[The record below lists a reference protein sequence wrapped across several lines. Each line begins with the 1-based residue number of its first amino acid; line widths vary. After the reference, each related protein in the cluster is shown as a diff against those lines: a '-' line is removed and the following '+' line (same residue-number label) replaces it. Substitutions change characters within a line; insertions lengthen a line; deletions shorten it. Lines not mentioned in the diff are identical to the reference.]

1 MPRTFASEM
10 ALAVG
15 GVGLSVAAGVLGG
28 KLAALVTAP
37 LDRSFLRDSIHGFVK
52 GAVAKVVS
60 APLETVKL
68 LMQYDDDDELGE
80 REPLDGALDC
90 VLRVY
95 GRDGVRGF
103 FRGTA
108 PNVLRYVPT
117 QGFNFLMKDRVKRWM
132 TKLYKATP
140 DYPGKKFAH
149 NMLAGGV
156 AGALSLSVVYPL
168 DFLRTQFVLCKNPDG
183 TPRYETLADVFDD
196 LVTAPADLPTLYSG
210 FAVSV
215 AGIVPFRAI
224 YFTVN
229 DTLVSINPYQQ
240 DKGVV
245 GLLSKFCC
253 AQAAAL
259 SAAYASYPL
268 DTVRRRLQ
276 ADARRPPG
284 ERRYKG
290 TLDCLTKI
298 YRVEGVGAL
307 FKGAGYNA
315 LRTITAALSLVVYGE
330 ATKKKKRG

>member
-28 KLAALVTAP
+28 KLAALVTEP
-37 LDRSFLRDSIHGFVK
+37 LDRSFLRDFIHGWVK
-52 GAVAKVVS
+52 GAVAKTVS

-80 REPLDGALDC
+80 REPLNGALDC
-90 VLRVY
+90 VRRVY

-103 FRGTA
+103 FRGNV

-117 QGFNFLMKDRVKRWM
+117 QGFNFLTKGLVKRWM

-140 DYPGKKFAH
+140 DFPGKKFAH
-149 NMLAGGV
+149 GVLAGGV

-168 DFLRTQFVLCKNPDG
+168 DFLRTQFVLCKNLDG
-183 TPRYETLADVFDD
+183 TPRYETLADVLDD
-196 LVTAPADLPTLYSG
+196 LVAAPADLPTLYSG

-229 DTLVSINPYQQ
+229 G
-240 DKGVV
+240 GVRV
-245 GLLSKFCC
+245 LPPGHR
-253 AQAAAL
+253 APATPGRRAAA
-259 SAAYASYPL
+259 AGRAPL
-268 DTVRRRLQ
+268 QGQPRLPHEDLPRRGRRRALQ
-276 ADARRPPG
+276 GRGLQRAPHGHGRALARRL
-284 ERRYKG
+284 RRG
-290 TLDCLTKI
+290 DEEEARVNLRKI
-298 YRVEGVGAL
+298 
-307 FKGAGYNA
+307 
-315 LRTITAALSLVVYGE
+315 TS
-330 ATKKKKRG
+330 

>member
-1 MPRTFASEM
+1 MPRTFASEV

-37 LDRSFLRDSIHGFVK
+37 LDGSFLRDFIHGWVK
-52 GAVAKVVS
+52 GAVAKTVS

-90 VLRVY
+90 ARRVY

-103 FRGTA
+103 FRGNG

-117 QGFNFLMKDRVKRWM
+117 QGFNFLTKGLVKRGM
-132 TKLYKATP
+132 TTLYKATP
-140 DYPGKKFAH
+140 DFPGKKFAH
-149 NMLAGGV
+149 GVLAGGV

-168 DFLRTQFVLCKNPDG
+168 DFLRTQFVLCKNVDG
-183 TPRYETLADVFDD
+183 TPRYETLADVLDD
-196 LVTAPADLPTLYSG
+196 LVAAPADLPTLYAG

-229 DTLVSINPYQQ
+229 DALKKRLPCRH
-240 DKGVV
+240 DGWKGTAA
-245 GLLSKFCC
+245 KFVA
-253 AQAAAL
+253 AQGAAL
-259 SAAYASYPL
+259 AAAYASYPL

-290 TLDCLTKI
+290 SLDCLTKI

-315 LRTITAALSLVVYGE
+315 LRTVTAALSLVVYGE